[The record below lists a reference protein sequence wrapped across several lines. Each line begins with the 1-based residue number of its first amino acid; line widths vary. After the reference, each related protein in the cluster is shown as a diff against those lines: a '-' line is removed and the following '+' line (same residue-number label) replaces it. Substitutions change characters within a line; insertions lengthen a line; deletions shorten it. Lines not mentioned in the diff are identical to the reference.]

1 MNAGAGRDTDA
12 TDELIDVRADLGD
25 QRHNSPEIFGQVAGL
40 HCDLAAEQARRHELL
55 RPGVPGPCSRC
66 VSGRSTIDS

>member
-25 QRHNSPEIFGQVAGL
+25 QRHNSPEIFEQVAEL
-40 HCDLAAEQARRHELL
+40 HRDLAAEQARRHELL
-55 RPGVPGPCSRC
+55 HPGAPVLRSRC
-66 VSGRSTIDS
+66 VSDSSTIDS